1 MNDRSPHPEI
11 VVATRNPAKIEE
23 IRSIVADALR
33 VLSLDDVDFSDEIQ
47 ETGETFVEN
56 AILKAT
62 AVADA
67 TGLLTIADDS
77 GLTVDALGGRPGI
90 MSARYGGEGLSDADR
105 IAVLL
110 DELSDVPPAARG
122 AEFVCTI
129 ALAAPRH
136 VLATWSGRVYGLITD
151 APRGSGGFG
160 YDPVFLYLP
169 ARKTFAEMTRQEKNA
184 VSHRGRA
191 VRQLPARLRDVGLRL

>member
-1 MNDRSPHPEI
+1 MKHSSPLPEI
-11 VVATRNPAKIEE
+11 VVATRNPSKVAEISALLQGRVKVLALTDVGFAEDIE
-23 IRSIVADALR
+23 
-33 VLSLDDVDFSDEIQ
+33 
-47 ETGETFVEN
+47 ETGESFVEN

-67 TGLLTIADDS
+67 TGMLTIADDS
-77 GLTVDALGGRPGI
+77 GLTVTALDGRPGV

-105 IAVLL
+105 NALLL
-110 DELSDVPPAARG
+110 DELKGVPRG
-122 AEFVCTI
+122 QRTAEFVCVI

-136 VLATWSGRVYGLITD
+136 VLATWAGRVFGLITD

-160 YDPVFLYLP
+160 YDPLFLYLP
-169 ARKTFAEMTRQEKNA
+169 ARKTFAEMTREEKNA

-191 VRQLPARLRDVGLRL
+191 VRQLPVRLKEIGAAG